1 MMRKGKKRK
10 EKKMENKYPAHGK
23 LRKRLFGHFIKKSF
37 KKNIGGKMRWMNL
50 TILRSNYTFNFFFFF

>member
-1 MMRKGKKRK
+1 MMRKEKKRK

-37 KKNIGGKMRWMNL
+37 KKKYRWENGMDELDNL
-50 TILRSNYTFNFFFFF
+50 EIKLYI